1 MRINQLPITGDK
13 VQKPRFYLDSLRPA
27 SSGFT
32 LIEVLIAL
40 TLLSIMVVLL
50 FTTLKICA
58 DSWEKG
64 ENKIND
70 VNQIAVVYNF
80 FQHHLATAKPLST
93 TTALGEKT
101 LSFQGQTQSLQFVS
115 SFPASAGKL
124 GLQLF
129 SITLLEEDNN
139 QYINVSLVPFVTSSD
154 DEDEPRKKEEVTLIN
169 HVSSLKLAY
178 FVTEDIVSQGTW
190 SDEWV
195 NKETLPKLVKINI
208 TLANGM
214 FWPEMIF
221 DLKVT
226 GTEENNGPAPNIID
240 NSQNLMDNSQN
251 ITEPEAVE

>member
-1 MRINQLPITGDK
+1 MILNQLPVTGYEVK
-13 VQKPRFYLDSLRPA
+13 KNRFYPSRVRPA

-93 TTALGEKT
+93 TTAIGEKT
-101 LSFQGQTQSLQFVS
+101 LSFQGQTESLQFVS
-115 SFPASAGKL
+115 SFPASAGKF

-129 SITLLEEDNN
+129 TINLLEDDND
-139 QYINVSLVPFVTSSD
+139 QYIYVTLVPFATLS
-154 DEDEPRKKEEVTLIN
+154 EDEEPAKKEEVTLIS
-169 HVSSLKLAY
+169 HVSSFKLSY
-178 FVTEDIVSQGTW
+178 FGSDDIVSEGAW
-190 SDEWV
+190 ADEWV
-195 NKETLPKLVKINI
+195 NKEAMPKLVKINI

-226 GTEENNGPAPNIID
+226 GIPENNGPAPNIID
-240 NSQNLMDNSQN
+240 NSQDNIDNTQN
-251 ITEPEAVE
+251 MTEPEAVE

>member
-1 MRINQLPITGDK
+1 MRINQLPVTGYK
-13 VQKPRFYLDSLRPA
+13 VQPSRFYLGSLCPV
-27 SSGFT
+27 SKGFT

-93 TTALGEKT
+93 SNAEGEKT

-129 SITLLEEDNN
+129 TIKLLEDDND
-139 QYINVSLVPFVTSSD
+139 QYIDVSLVPFATLS
-154 DEDEPRKKEEVTLIN
+154 EDEEPAKKEEVTLIS
-169 HVSSLKLAY
+169 HVSTFKLSY
-178 FVTEDIVSQGTW
+178 FGSEDIVSEGAW
-190 SDEWV
+190 ADEWV

-221 DLKVT
+221 DLKVN
-226 GTEENNGPAPNIID
+226 GVEENNGPAPNIID
-240 NSQNLMDNSQN
+240 NSQDIS
-251 ITEPEAVE
+251 EPEAVE